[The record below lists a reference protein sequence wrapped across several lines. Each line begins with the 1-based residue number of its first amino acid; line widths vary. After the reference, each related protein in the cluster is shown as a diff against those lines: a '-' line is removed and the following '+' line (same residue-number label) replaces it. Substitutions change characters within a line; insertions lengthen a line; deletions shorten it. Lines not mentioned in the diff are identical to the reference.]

1 MRIQH
6 VNTGKK
12 AKYKVSRT
20 LLQLAVEGA
29 EPITLDLDGEL
40 RDVAAVVD
48 VSLNQGFTK
57 LERGVGN
64 WYVASVKIPAREY
77 DLVDTGEVD
86 EEGWP
91 IYQEEALGVNMRDVV
106 LCLWGVP
113 ENVGVDATA
122 ALYNQTNESE
132 VK

>member
-6 VNTGKK
+6 VNTGTK
-12 AKYKVSRT
+12 AKYKVNGT

-29 EPITLDLDGEL
+29 EPITVDLNDEL

-48 VSLNQGFTK
+48 ISLNQGFTK

-91 IYQEEALGVNMRDVV
+91 VYAEEALPANMRDTV

-113 ENVGVDATA
+113 ENVGATKQPTD
-122 ALYNQTNESE
+122 YDESE

>member
-6 VNTGKK
+6 VNSGVK
-12 AKYKVSRT
+12 AKYKVSKN

-29 EPITLDLDGEL
+29 EPITLDLNDEL

-48 VSLNQGFTK
+48 VSLNQGFSK

-64 WYVASVKIPAREY
+64 WYIASVKIPAREY

-91 IYQEEALGVNMRDVV
+91 IYKEEALDVNMRDVV

-113 ENVGVDATA
+113 ENVGVEA
-122 ALYNQTNESE
+122 AAKAYNQNKESE
-132 VK
+132 VS

>member
-6 VNTGKK
+6 VNTGTK
-12 AKYKVSRT
+12 AKYKVNGS
-20 LLQLAVEGA
+20 LLQLSVDGV
-29 EPITLDLDGEL
+29 EPITLNLDDEL
-40 RDVAAVVD
+40 QDVAVVVD

-64 WYVASVKIPAREY
+64 WYVASVKIPAREF
-77 DLVDTGEVD
+77 DLVDTGKVD
-86 EEGWP
+86 KEGWP
-91 IYQEEALGVNMRDVV
+91 IYKEEALPVNMRDAV

-113 ENVGVDATA
+113 ENIGTIT
-122 ALYNQTNESE
+122 TNESG